1 MFKSR
6 FYNQTKLFLDVSYIC
21 IYIKWEKKL
30 KLNLLF
36 LIIFFFSV
44 STGDTC
50 YLLLSGILN
59 EVIGNII
66 QRKRILEQKLF
77 KSIKMDNF

>member
-1 MFKSR
+1 MGEKIEI
-6 FYNQTKLFLDVSYIC
+6 KLIV
-21 IYIKWEKKL
+21 
-30 KLNLLF
+30 LNH
-36 LIIFFFSV
+36 FFFSV